1 MTKNIIA
8 AWLLLASL
16 NIYAQTSVAKTQKGP
31 FGIDWDSLTAC
42 SDFKLKYRT
51 TATSRHAD
59 VEELGVVSPE
69 KHFPG
74 SDSIQVIC
82 VSGEIRA
89 IFVRIPK
96 IRTDGG
102 DLAALYEELS
112 RTYELDLL
120 QQRQIAGNIKSTFKA
135 RGVRVALS
143 DQMDSEYRNVTFER

>member
-16 NIYAQTSVAKTQKGP
+16 NICAQTSVAKTQKGP
-31 FGIDWDSLTAC
+31 FGIDWDSPTAC
-42 SDFKLKYRT
+42 SDFKRKYPT
-51 TATSRHAD
+51 TKTSRDD
-59 VEELGVVSPE
+59 VLEELRVVSPE

-74 SDSIQVIC
+74 SDMIQVIC
-82 VSGEIRA
+82 APGQI
-89 IFVRIPK
+89 IMIHVRIPK
-96 IRTDGG
+96 IRTDGS

-112 RTYELDLL
+112 RTYELDLV
-120 QQRQIAGNIKSTFKA
+120 QRRQTEGNIKSTFKA